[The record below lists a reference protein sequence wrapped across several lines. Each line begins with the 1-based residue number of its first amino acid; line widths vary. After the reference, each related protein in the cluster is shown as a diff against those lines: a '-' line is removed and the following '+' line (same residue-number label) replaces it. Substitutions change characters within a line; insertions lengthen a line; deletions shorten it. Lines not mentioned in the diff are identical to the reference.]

1 MRCKCINKR
10 PFIVNRFSR
19 LKSLIGRYRNHESDG
34 KLWQISMFKNQL
46 CFTSLK
52 FGLAVL
58 TSVFVVNSA
67 IVTLQSTSADTAE
80 AARKEKRGIYGF
92 GVHGHHHNH
101 QPYDDY
107 PPHPSVP
114 HHHNAPSPPL
124 PPPVNLGAHFHTTIT
139 KKIGV
144 PIPYPYPVKVRY
156 LRN

>member
-1 MRCKCINKR
+1 
-10 PFIVNRFSR
+10 
-19 LKSLIGRYRNHESDG
+19 
-34 KLWQISMFKNQL
+34 MFKNQL
-46 CFTSLK
+46 CFNSLK

-67 IVTLQSTSADTAE
+67 IVTLPSTSADTAE

-92 GVHGHHHNH
+92 GAHGHHHNQ

-107 PPHPSVP
+107 PPPLL
-114 HHHNAPSPPL
+114 HHHNAPPPPI

-144 PIPYPYPVKVRY
+144 PIPYPYPVKVRNY
-156 LRN
+156 DFLVENSFEFSIQEAIPSIISKSKLAKFREKVN